1 MASRVGAIDAAV
13 HDGQTGV
20 LVPPRCPAAIA
31 DAVRALS
38 ADRDYRLAL
47 GYLARREA
55 ERQYDLNRCAD
66 RFVQVL
72 EAVYA

>member
-1 MASRVGAIDAAV
+1 
-13 HDGQTGV
+13 
-20 LVPPRCPAAIA
+20 VPPRCPAAIA

-38 ADRDYRLAL
+38 LDRDHRLAL